1 MKSAFGNSCARGC
14 MVYFVALAA
23 IVAIT
28 MFGLG
33 GMSARFGA
41 NTQQP
46 ANVQTTQGSQGSQQ
60 AGGNIAPD
68 SLSVAPQADQQAL
81 PNVVQPDNS
90 SPDNVPAGGLVPTAT
105 PAPPMPTLAVQP
117 EQPTPPVPSGN
128 PPDTAYVAPQE
139 YTPVQAQG
147 GVITGEASTPFY
159 VVQPGDTLFD
169 IAQQFGVD
177 VNALVGVNNLGD
189 DTIYPDQLL
198 YLPPEGGGQAQPP
211 AEATPQSQQPAE
223 PPATGGQQEGTQPD
237 APPAPVDPD
246 EPQVPDMPNTGINK
260 KR

>member
-46 ANVQTTQGSQGSQQ
+46 ANVQTTQNSQQ
-60 AGGNIAPD
+60 AGGNIAPE
-68 SLSVAPQADQQAL
+68 SLSVAPQADQQQAL
-81 PNVVQPDNS
+81 PNVVQPDTT
-90 SPDNVPAGGLVPTAT
+90 SPDNVPGGGLPPTAT
-105 PAPPMPTLAVQP
+105 PAPPLPTLAA
-117 EQPTPPVPSGN
+117 QPTPPVPSGN
-128 PPDTAYVAPQE
+128 PPDTAYVTPQE
-139 YTPVQAQG
+139 YTPIQAQG

-177 VNALVGVNNLGD
+177 VNALVSVNNLVD

-198 YLPPEGGGQAQPP
+198 YLPPVGGGQVQPP
-211 AEATPQSQQPAE
+211 AEATPQSQQPTE
-223 PPATGGQQEGTQPD
+223 PPATGGQQDGTQASAAPGPAD
-237 APPAPVDPD
+237 APH
-246 EPQVPDMPNTGINK
+246 VPDMPNTGINK